1 MRLAA
6 RQADREGLVS
16 RTDPLDDVPELI
28 AHLPAAGGVAWIR
41 EGEGFIGWGEAARVR
56 VGTGPGRFQRAAA
69 AVEEL
74 LSTADVCNA
83 VGGWGTGPLAF
94 GSFAFDADSAASA
107 VAIPAVVIG
116 VAGGR
121 AWVTRTSS
129 PGGRGAAGTE
139 AGEPEFPAQ
148 APAGAVPRRA
158 PPRGAPQGAGSS
170 QGAGY
175 FKPLDEASFIRAVEA
190 ARDAI
195 RKGRLDKVV
204 LSLQVVATSASSF
217 DQRAV
222 LARLAAEYPQCYTFA
237 FDSFVGA
244 SPELLVRREGRD
256 LRSQPLAGSSRR
268 GESPEEDAAL
278 GAALA
283 ASPKD
288 RWEHDLAVV
297 TVVEALHPL
306 CCTLRIDPEPSL
318 LRLANVQHL
327 ATEVVGELSGDPV
340 PDALSIAGAVHP
352 TAAVCGTPSR
362 KALALIRELEGPNRG
377 RYAGPVGWVDAN
389 GNGEWAIA
397 LRCAELSG
405 TTARLFAGCGI
416 VEQSDPGAEL
426 EEARLKLRP
435 VRSALGIA

>member
-1 MRLAA
+1 
-6 RQADREGLVS
+6 VS
-16 RTDPLDDVPELI
+16 RTDPLDEVPELI
-28 AHLPAAGGVAWIR
+28 ACLPATGGVAWIR
-41 EGEGFIGWGEAARVR
+41 GGEGFVGWGEAARIR
-56 VGTGPGRFQRAAA
+56 VGTGPGRFKRAAA
-69 AVEEL
+69 VVEEL
-74 LSTADVCNA
+74 LRTAEVHDA

-94 GSFAFDADSAASA
+94 GSFAFDADSPASGL
-107 VAIPAVVIG
+107 VVPAVIIG
-116 VAGGR
+116 VSKGR
-121 AWVTRTSS
+121 AWVTRTAGAEAAE
-129 PGGRGAAGTE
+129 PDPPAPAAAGPVE
-139 AGEPEFPAQ
+139 A
-148 APAGAVPRRA
+148 
-158 PPRGAPQGAGSS
+158 
-170 QGAGY
+170 
-175 FKPLDEASFIRAVEA
+175 LDEESFTRAVEA

-195 RKGRLDKVV
+195 RNGRLDKVV
-204 LSLQVVATSASSF
+204 LSLQVLATSASPF
-217 DQRAV
+217 DQRRV
-222 LARLAAEYPQCYTFA
+222 LARLAGEYPECYTFA

-244 SPELLVRREGRD
+244 SPELLARRQGRA

-268 GESPEEDAAL
+268 GATPAEDAEL
-278 GAALA
+278 GAALL
-283 ASPKD
+283 ASTKD

-306 CCTLRIDPEPSL
+306 CRTLRIDPEPSL

-377 RYAGPVGWVDAN
+377 RYAGPVGWVDAR
-389 GNGEWAIA
+389 GDGEWAIA

-416 VEQSDPGAEL
+416 VAQSDPGAEL

-435 VRSALGIA
+435 VRSALGIPPP

>member
-1 MRLAA
+1 L
-6 RQADREGLVS
+6 
-16 RTDPLDDVPELI
+16 
-28 AHLPAAGGVAWIR
+28 
-41 EGEGFIGWGEAARVR
+41 
-56 VGTGPGRFQRAAA
+56 
-69 AVEEL
+69 
-74 LSTADVCNA
+74 
-83 VGGWGTGPLAF
+83 
-94 GSFAFDADSAASA
+94 
-107 VAIPAVVIG
+107 
-116 VAGGR
+116 
-121 AWVTRTSS
+121 
-129 PGGRGAAGTE
+129 
-139 AGEPEFPAQ
+139 
-148 APAGAVPRRA
+148 
-158 PPRGAPQGAGSS
+158 
-170 QGAGY
+170 
-175 FKPLDEASFIRAVEA
+175 KPLDEESFTRAVKA

-195 RKGRLDKVV
+195 RNGRLDKVV
-204 LSLQVVATSASSF
+204 LSLQEVATSASSF

-237 FDSFVGA
+237 LDSLVGA
-244 SPELLVRREGRD
+244 SPELLVRREGRA

-268 GESPEEDAAL
+268 GETPEEDAEL

-306 CCTLRIDPEPSL
+306 CRTLRIDPEPSL

-352 TAAVCGTPSR
+352 TGAVCGTPSR
-362 KALALIRELEGPNRG
+362 KALALIRELEGPHRG
-377 RYAGPVGWVDAN
+377 RYAGPVGWVGAN
-389 GNGEWAIA
+389 GDGEWAIA

-416 VEQSDPGAEL
+416 VAQSDPRAEL

>member
-1 MRLAA
+1 MSLPAHR
-6 RQADREGLVS
+6 ADRAGLVS
-16 RTDPLDDVPELI
+16 RTYPLEDVPGLI
-28 AHLPAAGGVAWIR
+28 ARLPAAGGVAWIR
-41 EGEGFIGWGEAARVR
+41 EGEGFVGWGEAARVR

-69 AVEEL
+69 TVAEL
-74 LSTADVCNA
+74 LGGADIDDA

-94 GSFAFDADSAASA
+94 GSFAFDPDSPASA
-107 VAIPAVVIG
+107 LVIPAVIIG
-116 VAGGR
+116 VSGGR
-121 AWVTRTSS
+121 AWVTRT
-129 PGGRGAAGTE
+129 GRGAADVETHADGGTI
-139 AGEPEFPAQ
+139 AK
-148 APAGAVPRRA
+148 AGAEP
-158 PPRGAPQGAGSS
+158 GA
-170 QGAGY
+170 
-175 FKPLDEASFIRAVEA
+175 LDEGSFTRAVEA

-195 RKGRLDKVV
+195 RNGRLDKVV
-204 LSLQVVATSASSF
+204 LSLQVLATSASPF
-217 DQRAV
+217 DQRRV
-222 LARLAAEYPQCYTFA
+222 LARLAGEYPECYTFA

-244 SPELLVRREGRD
+244 SPELLVRREGRA

-268 GESPEEDAAL
+268 GANPEEDAKL
-278 GAALA
+278 GAALL
-283 ASPKD
+283 ASTKD

-306 CCTLRIDPEPSL
+306 CRTLRIDPEPSL

-377 RYAGPVGWVDAN
+377 RYAGPVGWVDAR
-389 GNGEWAIA
+389 GDGEWAIA

-416 VEQSDPGAEL
+416 VAQSDPGAEL

-435 VRSALGIA
+435 VRSALGITTP

>member
-1 MRLAA
+1 VSLPACRVEG
-6 RQADREGLVS
+6 EGLVS
-16 RTDPLDDVPELI
+16 RTDPLDDVPDLI

-41 EGEGFIGWGEAARVR
+41 GGEGLIGWGEAARVP
-56 VGTGPGRFQRAAA
+56 VGTGPGRFERAAA
-69 AVEEL
+69 AVAEL
-74 LSTADVCNA
+74 LLSAEVRNA

-107 VAIPAVVIG
+107 LTIPAVVIG
-116 VAGGR
+116 VSGGR

-129 PGGRGAAGTE
+129 GAG
-139 AGEPEFPAQ
+139 
-148 APAGAVPRRA
+148 APAGEAGGPESRA
-158 PPRGAPQGAGSS
+158 PAAGGAVNA
-170 QGAGY
+170 
-175 FKPLDEASFIRAVEA
+175 LDEESFTRAVEA

-195 RKGRLDKVV
+195 CNGRLDKVV
-204 LSLQVVATSASSF
+204 LSLQVVVTSASPF

-244 SPELLVRREGRD
+244 SPELLVRREGRA

-268 GESPEEDAAL
+268 GETPEEDAEL

-306 CCTLRIDPEPSL
+306 CRTLRIDPEPSL

-340 PDALSIAGAVHP
+340 PDALSVAGAVHP
-352 TAAVCGTPSR
+352 TGAVCGTPSR
-362 KALALIRELEGPNRG
+362 KALALIRELEGPHRG

-389 GNGEWAIA
+389 GDGEWAIA

-405 TTARLFAGCGI
+405 STARLFAGCGI
-416 VEQSDPGAEL
+416 VAQSDPRAEL

>member
-1 MRLAA
+1 MSLPA
-6 RQADREGLVS
+6 RRADSEGLVS
-16 RTDPLDDVPELI
+16 RTDPLDEVPELI

-41 EGEGFIGWGEAARVR
+41 EGEGLIGWGEAARVP

-74 LSTADVCNA
+74 LSTAEVHNA

-94 GSFAFDADSAASA
+94 GSFAFDADSTASA
-107 VAIPAVVIG
+107 LAIPAVVIG
-116 VAGGR
+116 VSGGR
-121 AWVTRTSS
+121 VWVTRTSS
-129 PGGRGAAGTE
+129 GGGGGAAGWE
-139 AGEPEFPAQ
+139 AGETESPSPA
-148 APAGAVPRRA
+148 AAGAA
-158 PPRGAPQGAGSS
+158 PRGAPQGAGSS
-170 QGAGY
+170 QGDAS
-175 FKPLDEASFIRAVEA
+175 FKPLDEESFTRAVEA

-195 RKGRLDKVV
+195 RTGRLDKVV
-204 LSLQVVATSASSF
+204 LSLQVVATAASSF

-244 SPELLVRREGRD
+244 SPELLVRREGRA

-268 GESPEEDAAL
+268 GESPEEDAEL

-306 CCTLRIDPEPSL
+306 CRTLRIDPEPSL

>member
-1 MRLAA
+1 VSLPA
-6 RQADREGLVS
+6 RRAEGEGLVS
-16 RTDPLDDVPELI
+16 RTDPLDKMPELV

-41 EGEGFIGWGEAARVR
+41 EGEGFIGWGEAARVP
-56 VGTGPGRFQRAAA
+56 VGTGPGRFRRAAA

-74 LSTADVCNA
+74 LSTAEVSNA

-107 VAIPAVVIG
+107 LAIPAVVIG
-116 VAGGR
+116 VSGGR

-129 PGGRGAAGTE
+129 GGGGGDAGWE
-139 AGEPEFPAQ
+139 AGEPESP
-148 APAGAVPRRA
+148 APATGEVPRGV

-175 FKPLDEASFIRAVEA
+175 LKPLDEESFTRAVEA

-195 RKGRLDKVV
+195 RNGRLDKVV
-204 LSLQVVATSASSF
+204 LSLQEVATSASSF

-237 FDSFVGA
+237 LDSLVGA
-244 SPELLVRREGRD
+244 SPELLVRREGRA

-268 GESPEEDAAL
+268 GETPEEDADL

-306 CCTLRIDPEPSL
+306 CRTLRIDPEPSL

-352 TAAVCGTPSR
+352 TGAVCGTPSR
-362 KALALIRELEGPNRG
+362 KALALIRELEGPHRG
-377 RYAGPVGWVDAN
+377 RYAGPVGWVGAN
-389 GNGEWAIA
+389 GDGEWAIA

-416 VEQSDPGAEL
+416 VAQSDPRAEL

>member
-1 MRLAA
+1 
-6 RQADREGLVS
+6 
-16 RTDPLDDVPELI
+16 VP
-28 AHLPAAGGVAWIR
+28 
-41 EGEGFIGWGEAARVR
+41 
-56 VGTGPGRFQRAAA
+56 VGTGPGRFERAAA

-74 LSTADVCNA
+74 LSTAEVRND

-94 GSFAFDADSAASA
+94 GSFAFDADSAASGLQ
-107 VAIPAVVIG
+107 IPAVVIG
-116 VAGGR
+116 VSGGR
-121 AWVTRTSS
+121 GWVTRTSS
-129 PGGRGAAGTE
+129 RAGGGGADREPGAPGSAA
-139 AGEPEFPAQ
+139 PA
-148 APAGAVPRRA
+148 AGAV
-158 PPRGAPQGAGSS
+158 PRGAPQGAEYVP
-170 QGAGY
+170 QGAPQGAEY
-175 FKPLDEASFIRAVEA
+175 FKALDEDSFIRAVEA

-195 RKGRLDKVV
+195 RNGRLDKVV
-204 LSLQVVATSASSF
+204 LSLQVVATSASPF

-222 LARLAAEYPQCYTFA
+222 LARLAGEYPECFTFA

-244 SPELLVRREGRD
+244 SPELLVRREGRA
-256 LRSQPLAGSSRR
+256 LRSQPLAGSARR
-268 GESPEEDAAL
+268 GETPGEDAEL
-278 GAALA
+278 GAALS
-283 ASPKD
+283 ASAKD

-306 CCTLRIDPEPSL
+306 CRTLRIDPEPSL

-340 PDALSIAGAVHP
+340 PDALSIAGAAHP
-352 TAAVCGTPSR
+352 TGAVCGTPSR
-362 KALALIRELEGPNRG
+362 KALALIRELEGPHRG

-389 GNGEWAIA
+389 GDGEWAIA

-416 VEQSDPGAEL
+416 VAQSDPRAEL

>member
-1 MRLAA
+1 MSLPAPRV
-6 RQADREGLVS
+6 DREGLVS
-16 RTDPLDDVPELI
+16 RTDPLDEVPELI
-28 AHLPAAGGVAWIR
+28 AHLPTAGGVAWIR
-41 EGEGFIGWGEAARVR
+41 EGKGFIGWGEAARVP

-69 AVEEL
+69 VVEEL
-74 LSTADVCNA
+74 LSTAEVSNA

-94 GSFAFDADSAASA
+94 GSFAFDADSTASA

-116 VAGGR
+116 ASGGR

-129 PGGRGAAGTE
+129 RDGLAAARTE
-139 AGEPEFPAQ
+139 AGEPESP
-148 APAGAVPRRA
+148 APAA
-158 PPRGAPQGAGSS
+158 AGPVE
-170 QGAGY
+170 A
-175 FKPLDEASFIRAVEA
+175 LDEESFTQAVEA

-195 RKGRLDKVV
+195 RTGRLDKVV

-244 SPELLVRREGRD
+244 SPELLVRREGRA

-268 GESPEEDAAL
+268 GESPEEDAEL

-306 CCTLRIDPEPSL
+306 CRTLRIDPEPS
-318 LRLANVQHL
+318 
-327 ATEVVGELSGDPV
+327 
-340 PDALSIAGAVHP
+340 
-352 TAAVCGTPSR
+352 C
-362 KALALIRELEGPNRG
+362 
-377 RYAGPVGWVDAN
+377 
-389 GNGEWAIA
+389 
-397 LRCAELSG
+397 

-416 VEQSDPGAEL
+416 VAQSDPRAEL

>member
-1 MRLAA
+1 VSLPAHR
-6 RQADREGLVS
+6 ADRAGLVS

-28 AHLPAAGGVAWIR
+28 ARLPATGGVAWIR
-41 EGEGFIGWGEAARVR
+41 EGEGFVGWGEAARVR
-56 VGTGPGRFQRAAA
+56 VGTGRGRFQRAAA
-69 AVEEL
+69 AMADL
-74 LSTADVCNA
+74 LGGADIDDA

-94 GSFAFDADSAASA
+94 GSFAFDPDSPASA
-107 VAIPAVVIG
+107 LVIPAVIIG
-116 VAGGR
+116 VSGGR
-121 AWVTRTSS
+121 AWVTRI
-129 PGGRGAAGTE
+129 GRGAADVETHADGGTI
-139 AGEPEFPAQ
+139 AK
-148 APAGAVPRRA
+148 AGAEP
-158 PPRGAPQGAGSS
+158 GA
-170 QGAGY
+170 
-175 FKPLDEASFIRAVEA
+175 LDEGSFTRAVEA

-195 RKGRLDKVV
+195 RNGRLDKVV
-204 LSLQVVATSASSF
+204 LSLQVLATSASPF
-217 DQRAV
+217 DQRRV
-222 LARLAAEYPQCYTFA
+222 LARLAGEYPECYTFA

-244 SPELLVRREGRD
+244 SPELLVRREGRA

-268 GESPEEDAAL
+268 GADPEEDAEL
-278 GAALA
+278 GAALL
-283 ASPKD
+283 ASTKD
-288 RWEHDLAVV
+288 RWEHDLAVL

-306 CCTLRIDPEPSL
+306 CRTLRIDPEPSL

-377 RYAGPVGWVDAN
+377 RYAGPVGWVDAR
-389 GNGEWAIA
+389 GDGEWAIA

-416 VEQSDPGAEL
+416 VAQSDPGAEL

-435 VRSALGIA
+435 VRSALGITPP

>member
-1 MRLAA
+1 MSLAA
-6 RQADREGLVS
+6 RRVEGEGLVS
-16 RTDPLDDVPELI
+16 HTDLLDEVPDLI

-41 EGEGFIGWGEAARVR
+41 QGEGLIGWGEAARVP
-56 VGTGPGRFQRAAA
+56 VGTGPGRFERAAA

-74 LSTADVCNA
+74 LSTAEVRNA

-94 GSFAFDADSAASA
+94 GSFAFDADSAASTLT
-107 VAIPAVVIG
+107 IPAVVIG
-116 VAGGR
+116 ASGGR

-129 PGGRGAAGTE
+129 AAGRGAPDGE
-139 AGEPEFPAQ
+139 AGEAESP
-148 APAGAVPRRA
+148 APAGAGVEA
-158 PPRGAPQGAGSS
+158 
-170 QGAGY
+170 
-175 FKPLDEASFIRAVEA
+175 LDEESFVRAVEA

-195 RKGRLDKVV
+195 RNGRLDKVV
-204 LSLQVVATSASSF
+204 LSLQVVATSTSPF

-244 SPELLVRREGRD
+244 SPELLVRREGRA

-268 GESPEEDAAL
+268 GETPEEDAEL
-278 GAALA
+278 GAALV

-306 CCTLRIDPEPSL
+306 CRTLRIDPEPSL

-327 ATEVVGELSGDPV
+327 ATEVVGELSGDSV
-340 PDALSIAGAVHP
+340 PDALSTAGAVHP
-352 TAAVCGTPSR
+352 TGAVCGTPSR
-362 KALALIRELEGPNRG
+362 KALALIRELEGPHRG

-389 GNGEWAIA
+389 GDGEWAIA

-416 VEQSDPGAEL
+416 VAQSDPRAEL

>member
-1 MRLAA
+1 MSLPARLAEG
-6 RQADREGLVS
+6 EGLVS
-16 RTDPLDDVPELI
+16 RTDPLDEVPELI
-28 AHLPAAGGVAWIR
+28 AHLPAAGGVAWLR
-41 EGEGFIGWGEAARVR
+41 EGEGFIGWGEAARVP

-74 LSTADVCNA
+74 LSTAEVSNA

-107 VAIPAVVIG
+107 LAIPAVVIG
-116 VAGGR
+116 VSGGR

-129 PGGRGAAGTE
+129 GGAEGAAGWE
-139 AGEPEFPAQ
+139 AGEPESP
-148 APAGAVPRRA
+148 APATGEVE
-158 PPRGAPQGAGSS
+158 
-170 QGAGY
+170 
-175 FKPLDEASFIRAVEA
+175 PLDEESFTRAVEA

-195 RKGRLDKVV
+195 RNGRLDKVV

-237 FDSFVGA
+237 FDSLVGA
-244 SPELLVRREGRD
+244 SPELLVRREGRA

-268 GESPEEDAAL
+268 GETPEEDAEL

-306 CCTLRIDPEPSL
+306 CRTLRIDPEPSL

-352 TAAVCGTPSR
+352 TGAVCGTPSR
-362 KALALIRELEGPNRG
+362 KALALIRELEGPHRG
-377 RYAGPVGWVDAN
+377 RYAGPVGWVGAN
-389 GNGEWAIA
+389 GDGEWAIA

-416 VEQSDPGAEL
+416 VAQSDPRAEL

>member
-1 MRLAA
+1 M
-6 RQADREGLVS
+6 
-16 RTDPLDDVPELI
+16 
-28 AHLPAAGGVAWIR
+28 
-41 EGEGFIGWGEAARVR
+41 
-56 VGTGPGRFQRAAA
+56 
-69 AVEEL
+69 
-74 LSTADVCNA
+74 
-83 VGGWGTGPLAF
+83 
-94 GSFAFDADSAASA
+94 
-107 VAIPAVVIG
+107 
-116 VAGGR
+116 
-121 AWVTRTSS
+121 
-129 PGGRGAAGTE
+129 
-139 AGEPEFPAQ
+139 
-148 APAGAVPRRA
+148 
-158 PPRGAPQGAGSS
+158 
-170 QGAGY
+170 
-175 FKPLDEASFIRAVEA
+175 
-190 ARDAI
+190 
-195 RKGRLDKVV
+195 V
-204 LSLQVVATSASSF
+204 LSLRVVATSASSF

-244 SPELLVRREGRD
+244 SPELLVRREGRA

-268 GESPEEDAAL
+268 GESPEEDAEL
-278 GAALA
+278 GAALL

-306 CCTLRIDPEPSL
+306 CRTLRIDPEPSL

-389 GNGEWAIA
+389 GDGEWAIA

-416 VEQSDPGAEL
+416 VAQSDPRAEL

>member
-1 MRLAA
+1 MSLPA
-6 RQADREGLVS
+6 RRAEGEGLVS
-16 RTDPLDDVPELI
+16 RTDPLDEVPELI
-28 AHLPAAGGVAWIR
+28 AHLPAAGGVAWLR
-41 EGEGFIGWGEAARVR
+41 EGEGFIGWGEAARVP

-74 LSTADVCNA
+74 LSTAEVSNA

-107 VAIPAVVIG
+107 LAIPAVVIG
-116 VAGGR
+116 VSGGR

-129 PGGRGAAGTE
+129 GGAEGAAGWE
-139 AGEPEFPAQ
+139 AGEPESP
-148 APAGAVPRRA
+148 APATGEVE
-158 PPRGAPQGAGSS
+158 
-170 QGAGY
+170 
-175 FKPLDEASFIRAVEA
+175 PLDEESFTRAVEA

-195 RKGRLDKVV
+195 RNGRLDKVV

-237 FDSFVGA
+237 FDSLVGA
-244 SPELLVRREGRD
+244 SPELLVRREGRA

-268 GESPEEDAAL
+268 GETPEEDAEL

-306 CCTLRIDPEPSL
+306 CRTLRIDPEPSL

-352 TAAVCGTPSR
+352 TGAVCGTPSR
-362 KALALIRELEGPNRG
+362 KALALIRELEGPHRG
-377 RYAGPVGWVDAN
+377 RYAGPVGWVGAN
-389 GNGEWAIA
+389 GDGEWAIA

-416 VEQSDPGAEL
+416 VAQSDPRAEL

>member
-1 MRLAA
+1 VSVAA
-6 RQADREGLVS
+6 RRAEGEGLVS
-16 RTDPLDDVPELI
+16 RTDPLEEVPELI
-28 AHLPAAGGVAWIR
+28 AHLPATGGVAWIR
-41 EGEGFIGWGEAARVR
+41 HGEGFVGWGEAARVP
-56 VGTGPGRFQRAAA
+56 VGTGPGRFERAAA

-74 LSTADVCNA
+74 LSAAEVRND

-107 VAIPAVVIG
+107 LQIPAIVIG
-116 VAGGR
+116 VSGGR
-121 AWVTRTSS
+121 GWVTRTSPRAGGGGADREAPGS
-129 PGGRGAAGTE
+129 PAPAAGVE
-139 AGEPEFPAQ
+139 A
-148 APAGAVPRRA
+148 
-158 PPRGAPQGAGSS
+158 
-170 QGAGY
+170 
-175 FKPLDEASFIRAVEA
+175 LDEDSFVRAVEA

-195 RKGRLDKVV
+195 RNGRLDKVV
-204 LSLQVVATSASSF
+204 LSLQVVATSASPF

-222 LARLAAEYPQCYTFA
+222 LARLAGEYPECFTFA

-244 SPELLVRREGRD
+244 SPELLVRREGAAV
-256 LRSQPLAGSSRR
+256 RSQPLAGSARR
-268 GESPEEDAAL
+268 GETPAEDAEL
-278 GAALA
+278 GAALS
-283 ASPKD
+283 ASAKD

-306 CCTLRIDPEPSL
+306 CRTLRIDPEPSL

-340 PDALSIAGAVHP
+340 PDALSIAGAAHP
-352 TAAVCGTPSR
+352 TGAVCGTPSR
-362 KALALIRELEGPNRG
+362 KALALIRELEGPHRG

-389 GNGEWAIA
+389 GDGEWAIA

-416 VEQSDPGAEL
+416 VAQSDPRAEL

>member
-1 MRLAA
+1 VSMPAPR
-6 RQADREGLVS
+6 ADPPGLVS
-16 RTDPLDDVPELI
+16 RTDPLDEVPELV
-28 AHLPAAGGVAWIR
+28 ARLPATGGVAWIR

-56 VGTGPGRFQRAAA
+56 VGTGPGRFKRAAA
-69 AVEEL
+69 VAAEL
-74 LSTADVCNA
+74 LSTAEVHNA

-107 VAIPAVVIG
+107 LAIPAVVIG
-116 VAGGR
+116 VSGGR
-121 AWVTRTSS
+121 AWVTRT
-129 PGGRGAAGTE
+129 GRGAADAE
-139 AGEPEFPAQ
+139 AGEPDSL
-148 APAGAVPRRA
+148 APAAAAQVEA
-158 PPRGAPQGAGSS
+158 
-170 QGAGY
+170 
-175 FKPLDEASFIRAVEA
+175 LDEESFVRAVEA

-195 RKGRLDKVV
+195 RNGRLDKVV
-204 LSLQVVATSASSF
+204 LSLQVLATSASPF
-217 DQRAV
+217 DQRRV
-222 LARLAAEYPQCYTFA
+222 LARLAGEYPECYTFA

-244 SPELLVRREGRD
+244 SPELLVRRQGRA

-268 GESPEEDAAL
+268 GANPEEDAEL
-278 GAALA
+278 GAALL
-283 ASPKD
+283 ASTKD

-306 CCTLRIDPEPSL
+306 CRTLRIDPEPSL

-377 RYAGPVGWVDAN
+377 RYAGPVGWMDAR
-389 GNGEWAIA
+389 GDGEWAIA

-416 VEQSDPGAEL
+416 VAQSDPGAEL

-435 VRSALGIA
+435 VRSALGIPPP

>member
-1 MRLAA
+1 VSLPA
-6 RQADREGLVS
+6 RRADPEGLVS

-28 AHLPAAGGVAWIR
+28 ARMPATGGVAWIR
-41 EGEGFIGWGEAARVR
+41 RGEGFVGWGEAARVP
-56 VGTGPGRFQRAAA
+56 VGTGPGRFARAAA

-74 LSTADVCNA
+74 LGGADIDDT

-94 GSFAFDADSAASA
+94 GSFAFDADSPASA
-107 VAIPAVVIG
+107 LVVPAVIIG
-116 VAGGR
+116 ASEGR
-121 AWVTRTSS
+121 GWVTRT
-129 PGGRGAAGTE
+129 GRGTADVGAYAEAGTMARAE
-139 AGEPEFPAQ
+139 TGSEP
-148 APAGAVPRRA
+148 GA
-158 PPRGAPQGAGSS
+158 
-170 QGAGY
+170 
-175 FKPLDEASFIRAVEA
+175 LDEDSFTRAVEA

-195 RKGRLDKVV
+195 RDGRLDKVV
-204 LSLQVVATSASSF
+204 LSLQVLATSASPF
-217 DQRAV
+217 DQRRV
-222 LARLAAEYPQCYTFA
+222 LARLAGEYPECYTFA

-244 SPELLVRREGRD
+244 SPELLVRRQGRA

-268 GESPEEDAAL
+268 GANPEEDAEL
-278 GAALA
+278 GAALL
-283 ASPKD
+283 ASTKD

-306 CCTLRIDPEPSL
+306 CRTLRIDPEPSL

-377 RYAGPVGWVDAN
+377 RYAGPVGWVDAR
-389 GNGEWAIA
+389 GDGEWAIA

-416 VEQSDPGAEL
+416 VAQSDPGAEL

-435 VRSALGIA
+435 VRSALGIK

>member
-1 MRLAA
+1 MSLPA
-6 RQADREGLVS
+6 RRVDGDGLVS
-16 RTDPLDDVPELI
+16 RTDPLDDVPDLI

-41 EGEGFIGWGEAARVR
+41 EGQGFVGWGEAARVR

-69 AVEEL
+69 AAEEL
-74 LSTADVCNA
+74 LSTAEVHNA

-107 VAIPAVVIG
+107 LAIPAVVIG
-116 VAGGR
+116 VSGGR
-121 AWVTRTSS
+121 AWVTRT
-129 PGGRGAAGTE
+129 GRAGAGTE
-139 AGEPEFPAQ
+139 AEESEAPAL
-148 APAGAVPRRA
+148 AAAAGAVEA
-158 PPRGAPQGAGSS
+158 
-170 QGAGY
+170 
-175 FKPLDEASFIRAVEA
+175 LDEESFTRAVEA

-195 RKGRLDKVV
+195 HKGRLDKVV
-204 LSLQVVATSASSF
+204 LSLQVVVTSASSF

-244 SPELLVRREGRD
+244 SPELLVRREGRA
-256 LRSQPLAGSSRR
+256 LRAQPLAGSSRR
-268 GESPEEDAAL
+268 GDSPEEDAEL

-297 TVVEALHPL
+297 TVVEALYPL
-306 CCTLRIDPEPSL
+306 CRSLRIDPEPSL

-340 PDALSIAGAVHP
+340 PDALSIAGTVHP
-352 TAAVCGTPSR
+352 TGAVCGTPSR
-362 KALALIRELEGPNRG
+362 KALALIRELEGRHRG

-389 GNGEWAIA
+389 GDGEWAIA

-416 VEQSDPGAEL
+416 VAQSDPRAEL